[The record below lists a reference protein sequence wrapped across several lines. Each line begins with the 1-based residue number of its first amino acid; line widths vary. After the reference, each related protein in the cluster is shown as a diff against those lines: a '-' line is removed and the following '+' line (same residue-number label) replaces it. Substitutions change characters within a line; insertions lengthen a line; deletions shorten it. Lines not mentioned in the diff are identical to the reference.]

1 VGEIRGVDEVF
12 ALDALTGRRIWTHPG
27 HVPEGTESTDLVV
40 VDAATGLAA
49 YDPRTGASVWRGD
62 AGFHFAAPMTDGSAR
77 LIVADDDLSVV
88 DIRTGA
94 RTPQGRLDSHSLPL
108 FGFGDPLTVVATST
122 GVDGNQHIVQG
133 VRPTQPGSATW
144 VHELSPELIRLSGH
158 ACGQWL
164 CTTLGSSTSAVD
176 PADGHRVW
184 QADSEW
190 VNHRT
195 MRVDG
200 AELLITVKR
209 GRTGPRTLLL
219 DPRTGAVRMDL
230 ANWSPIGA
238 YAGRQLVQWIPGS
251 TYDPV
256 WLGLLDPTAPGGV
269 RALFPLGQVF
279 RCSVAQGWLFCEIAN
294 GSGQAGALRLDRD
307 LIS

>member
-1 VGEIRGVDEVF
+1 VF
-12 ALDALTGRRIWTHPG
+12 ALDALTGRRIWTQPG
-27 HVPEGTESTDLVV
+27 RVPEGTESTDLVV
-40 VDAATGLAA
+40 IDAATGLAA

-62 AGFHFAAPMTDGSAR
+62 AGVHFAAPMADGSAR
-77 LIVADDDLSVV
+77 LIVRGDDLSIV
-88 DIRTGA
+88 DIHTGA
-94 RTPQGRLDSHSLPL
+94 HTSQGRLDSHSLPL
-108 FGFGDPLTVVATST
+108 FGFGDPLTVVATSM
-122 GVDGNQHIVQG
+122 GVDGNQHFARG

-144 VHELSPELIRLSGH
+144 QHELSPELIRLSGY

-176 PADGHRVW
+176 PADGQRVW

-195 MRVDG
+195 VRVDG
-200 AELLITVKR
+200 TELLITIER

-230 ANWSPIGA
+230 ANWSPIGT
-238 YAGRQLVQWIPGS
+238 YAGWQLVQWIPGS
-251 TYDPV
+251 TYDPG

-269 RALFPLGQVF
+269 RALFPLGQVS
-279 RCSVAQGWLFCEIAN
+279 RCSVAQSWLFCEVVSGI
-294 GSGQAGALRLDRD
+294 GQAGALRLDRD